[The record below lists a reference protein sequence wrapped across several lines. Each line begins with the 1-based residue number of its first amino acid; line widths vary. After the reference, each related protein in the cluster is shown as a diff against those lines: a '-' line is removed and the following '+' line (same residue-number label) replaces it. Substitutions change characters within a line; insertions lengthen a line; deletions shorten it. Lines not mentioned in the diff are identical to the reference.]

1 MRLVSF
7 ERGFGRLEGDDV
19 VPMGP
24 DVVAYLATGEASD
37 GAAVPL
43 ADVRLRAPVPRPGK
57 VICAG
62 LNYRDHAIE
71 SGLPIPEVPVLFP
84 KFANSVIGPG
94 EAIVLPPETSEPD
107 YEAELGVVI
116 GRTARR
122 VDVADALSYVAGYTC
137 MNDVSARDLQ
147 NRTSQWM
154 LGKAIDTFLPCG
166 PWLVTADEVP
176 DPRSLAIRLRLNGAE
191 LQSSTTAEMVFG
203 VDELVAF
210 VSRTCTLEPGDLI
223 ATGTPP
229 GVGFARTPP
238 VWLSDGDV
246 VEVEIDGVGTLWNPV
261 RAEARSA

>member
-1 MRLVSF
+1 VKLVSF
-7 ERGFGRLEGDDV
+7 EGGFGRVEDEHV

-24 DVVAYLATGEASD
+24 DLVAYLATGEASD
-37 GAAVPL
+37 GAEIPL
-43 ADVRLRAPVPRPGK
+43 ADLRLRAPVPRPGK

-71 SGLPIPEVPVLFP
+71 SGLAIPEVPVLFP
-84 KFANSVIGPG
+84 KFANSVIGAG
-94 EAIVLPPETSEPD
+94 EAIVLPPETTEPD

-116 GRTARR
+116 GGTASR
-122 VDVADALSYVAGYTC
+122 VDVTDALAYVAGYTC

-166 PWLVTADEVP
+166 PWLVTGDEIP
-176 DPRSLAIRLRLNGAE
+176 DPQSLAIRLRLNGAE
-191 LQSSTTAEMVFG
+191 LQASTTAEMVFG
-203 VDELVAF
+203 VAELVAF

-238 VWLSDGDV
+238 VWLADGDV
-246 VEVEIDGVGTLWNPV
+246 VEVEIDGIGTLANPV
-261 RAEARSA
+261 RSGGPSA